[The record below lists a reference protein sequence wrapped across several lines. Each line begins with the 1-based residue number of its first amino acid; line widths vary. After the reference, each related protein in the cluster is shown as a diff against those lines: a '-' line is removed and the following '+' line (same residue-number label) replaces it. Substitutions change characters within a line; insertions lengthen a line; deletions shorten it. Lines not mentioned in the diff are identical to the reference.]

1 MFSKRTKPSS
11 DTIKDTELGTL
22 SFADYGDTASYSC
35 SLTLAISSKNV
46 DVFFDTNSKEHLPTK
61 KQRQFLRSVVVNY
74 DNLIEKAISI
84 ISTTVAGS
92 DLKEKTITKTQVQ
105 PVSLTIPQ
113 VDTDT
118 FKWDMTFE
126 VTSLKDTFIIVYF
139 DEFTPLSSTIEKD
152 ERKPLT
158 NFLLRLLN
166 GSS

>member
-46 DVFFDTNSKEHLPTK
+46 AIFFDTNSKEHLPTEN
-61 KQRQFLRSVVVNY
+61 QRQFLKSITANY
-74 DNLIEKAISI
+74 DNLIEKAIPVILS
-84 ISTTVAGS
+84 TVADS

-105 PVSLTIPQ
+105 PVSLIIPQ
-113 VDTDT
+113 VDTGA

-139 DEFTPLSSTIEKD
+139 DQFTPLSSTLEKD
-152 ERKPLT
+152 ERKPFT
-158 NFLLRLLN
+158 KFLLRLLN
-166 GSS
+166 GRS